1 MRERRRRSL
10 TRCSAAIALLPLLIL
25 QTGIAARP
33 VRGSA
38 ASLSMSVIGMFPRLV
53 GEFAYADLKSA
64 RQYPWF
70 SQFHE
75 QLLPPRFRLFEQVLA
90 SVGVDANEQ
99 VEELAWGE
107 LPLSKD
113 GNESIGV
120 ALGSFDPSSIEDR
133 LKQQKLPMIECL
145 GHHLYTGA
153 NASDILF
160 TFLDSHTAAFGPR
173 PALQKLVEVRMG
185 TGESLLTSD
194 TLFPLIS
201 EANGS
206 GVFWVAL
213 DKSNAHFAM
222 QQLVPQATQ
231 FRQAAAVINR
241 VHAIMIQVDAGS
253 YVDAQF
259 QVVCDSV
266 DDANLLG
273 AALQA
278 GVMFRRYQDAQS
290 YPDLAKV
297 LDNVRITPS
306 GDRLMIEAP
315 VSEDQL
321 GALIKTEPFAV
332 PM

>member
-1 MRERRRRSL
+1 VIERRRRLL

-33 VRGSA
+33 VHGSA
-38 ASLSMSVIGMFPRLV
+38 GSLSMSVIGMFPRLV

-70 SQFHE
+70 SQFRE
-75 QLLPPRFRLFEQVLA
+75 QLLPPRFSRFEQVLA
-90 SVGVDANEQ
+90 SVGVDASVQ
-99 VEELAWGE
+99 IEELAWGE

-133 LKQQKLPMIECL
+133 FKQQKLPIVEYL

-153 NASDILF
+153 NEGDILL
-160 TFLDSHTAAFGPR
+160 TFLDSNTAAFGPR
-173 PALQKLVEVRMG
+173 PALQKLLDVRMG

-194 TLFPLIS
+194 SLFPLIS

-222 QQLVPQATQ
+222 QRLLPQASQ

-259 QVVCDSV
+259 EVVCDSV

-273 AALQA
+273 VALTA
-278 GVMFRRYQDAQS
+278 GVMFRRYEDAQS
-290 YPDLAKV
+290 FPDLAKV

-306 GDRLMIEAP
+306 GDRLAVEAP
-315 VSEDQL
+315 VSEEQL
-321 GALIKTEPFAV
+321 GALIKSIPVEA